1 MGHSSRMRTEK
12 GAPNTGIHKTVV
24 LLSYI
29 YLALPMVIFLLGWCR
44 LVVGVPLAGVVIWS
58 LYLCFH
64 NRENYIELDWKLS
77 QADKWKIVTVI
88 AIIFAWVVL
97 SGVGGYVWQNF
108 DHISRNATFNVLI
121 NQNWPPTLG
130 DRGLTY
136 YMGTWLPAALIGKIA
151 STEAGYTALFIW
163 ILLGICLLY
172 SLICIWRRKIVL
184 WPLVILIFFSGLDL
198 IGNYIFLDRE
208 IHLFGSEHLECYLDM
223 LQYSSNTTQLYWV
236 FNQAIPAWLGSMLL
250 FMDEPPKNM
259 IWIWGLLAIT
269 STLPLIGLL
278 PIMIYYLFRRSQ
290 WEPVLSV
297 GHGWRMLWDNIASI
311 QNLAGG
317 GAVLIISFLYLMGND
332 TFTVISATVSVE
344 NGAQPSSLSVW
355 FPIILLLVMMA
366 AMALTGC
373 LVIWLFKQ
381 GKEHILKN
389 MLYITAVFVV
399 ALFIFQKLGTARVG
413 GNAVYRLAC
422 TVLFL
427 VLEVG
432 FYLFLVYRDVEDKGL
447 FNVVVVSL
455 LVIPFIRLGYSND
468 FCMRVSIPALFIL
481 MLWCIGALGKKRM
494 NIRIIM
500 LLVCLLIGSATP
512 IHEIKRT
519 LINSRTEFTLESCEE
534 ETVFGIANFGGSR
547 DTFFWKYIARKRKA

>member
-1 MGHSSRMRTEK
+1 MGNRNRTRKEK

-24 LLSYI
+24 LLAYI

-44 LVVGVPLAGVVIWS
+44 PIVGVPLTGVIIWS

-77 QADKWKIVTVI
+77 QADKWKIAMII
-88 AIIFAWVVL
+88 AIIFAWVTS
-97 SGVGGYVWQNF
+97 SGVGGYVWQNE
-108 DHISRNATFNVLI
+108 DHLSRNATFNVLI

-130 DRGLTY
+130 NRGLTY
-136 YMGTWLPAALIGKIA
+136 YMGTWLPAALIGKI
-151 STEAGYTALFIW
+151 SSIEAGYTALFIW

-184 WPLVILIFFSGLDL
+184 WPLIILIFFSGLDL
-198 IGNYIFLDRE
+198 IGNYIFFDRD
-208 IHLFGSEHLECYLDM
+208 IHLFGSNHLEWYLEM

-236 FNQAIPAWLGSMLL
+236 FNQAIPAWLGVMLL

-259 IWIWGLLAIT
+259 IWVWALLAIT

-290 WEPVLSV
+290 WEPVISV
-297 GHGWRMLWDNIASI
+297 RHGWRMLWDNIASV

-317 GAVLIISFLYLMGND
+317 GSVLVISFLYLMGND

-344 NGAQPSSLSVW
+344 SGSQASSLAIW
-355 FPIILLLVMMA
+355 FPLIFLLAMMA
-366 AMALTGC
+366 AVALTGG
-373 LVIWLFKQ
+373 LVIWLLKQ
-381 GKEHILKN
+381 GLGRILKN
-389 MLYITAVFVV
+389 ILYVTAIFVV
-399 ALFIFQKLGTARVG
+399 VTFIFQKLGAARVG
-413 GNAVYRLAC
+413 GNDVYRLAC

-427 VLEVG
+427 MLEVG
-432 FYLFLVYRDVEDKGL
+432 LYLCLVYRDVEDKSL
-447 FNVVVVSL
+447 FNVIVVSL

-481 MLWCIGALGKKRM
+481 MLWCIGALGEKRM
-494 NIRIIM
+494 NIRIIL

-512 IHEIKRT
+512 IHEIRRA
-519 LINSRTEFTLESCEE
+519 LINSRTEFSIESFEE
-534 ETVFGIANFGGSR
+534 EDVFGAANFGGSR
-547 DTFFWKYIARKRKA
+547 DTIFWKYLAKKQ

>member
-1 MGHSSRMRTEK
+1 MGNRNRTRKAK

-24 LLSYI
+24 LLAYI

-44 LVVGVPLAGVVIWS
+44 PLVGVPLTGVIIWS

-77 QADKWKIVTVI
+77 QADKWKIAMII
-88 AIIFAWVVL
+88 AIIFAWVTL
-97 SGVGGYVWQNF
+97 SGVGGYVWQNE
-108 DHISRNATFNVLI
+108 DHLSRNATFNVLI

-130 DRGLTY
+130 NRGLTY
-136 YMGTWLPAALIGKIA
+136 YMGTWLPAALIGKI
-151 STEAGYTALFIW
+151 SSIEAGYTALFIW

-184 WPLVILIFFSGLDL
+184 WPLIILIFFSGLDL
-198 IGNYIFLDRE
+198 IGNYFFLDRD
-208 IHLFGSEHLECYLDM
+208 IHLFGSNHLEWYLEM
-223 LQYSSNTTQLYWV
+223 LQYSCNTTQLYWV
-236 FNQAIPAWLGSMLL
+236 FNQAIPAWLGVMLL

-259 IWIWGLLAIT
+259 IWVWALLAIT
-269 STLPLIGLL
+269 STLPLMGLL

-290 WEPVLSV
+290 WEPVISV
-297 GHGWRMLWDNIASI
+297 RHGWRMLRDNIASV

-317 GAVLIISFLYLMGND
+317 GSVLVISFLYLMGND

-344 NGAQPSSLSVW
+344 SGSQASSLAIW
-355 FPIILLLVMMA
+355 FPLIFLLAMMA
-366 AMALTGC
+366 TVALTGC
-373 LVIWLFKQ
+373 LVIWLLKQ
-381 GKEHILKN
+381 GLGRILKN
-389 MLYITAVFVV
+389 ILYVTAIFVV
-399 ALFIFQKLGTARVG
+399 VTFIFQKLGAARVG
-413 GNAVYRLAC
+413 GNDVYRLAC

-427 VLEVG
+427 MLEVG
-432 FYLFLVYRDVEDKGL
+432 LYLCLVYRDVEDKSL
-447 FNVVVVSL
+447 FNVIVVSL

-481 MLWCIGALGKKRM
+481 MLWCIGALGEKRM
-494 NIRIIM
+494 NIRIIL

-519 LINSRTEFTLESCEE
+519 LINSRTEFSIESFEE
-534 ETVFGIANFGGSR
+534 EDVFGAANFGGSR
-547 DTFFWKYIARKRKA
+547 DTFFWKYLAKKQ